1 MKMNVNNYNEL
12 CTSLID
18 AKNEKYVYMY
28 NKNELICTCH
38 NKDINK
44 ITINELINCKK
55 LYVVV
60 NNHCIISCD
69 EIMF

>member
-1 MKMNVNNYNEL
+1 MKMNVNNYKEL
-12 CTSLID
+12 LNTLID
-18 AKNEKYVYMY
+18 AKNEKFVYMY
-28 NKNELICTCH
+28 NKNELICTCY

-44 ITINELINCKK
+44 IIINELINCKK